1 MLMNPLRYALP
12 FLLLH
17 TAVMAQDRK
26 AADSAWVVANYTK
39 QEVYIPMRDGVRLFT
54 TIYAPKDASEK
65 HPFLVNRTP
74 YSIQPYGRDTFSK
87 ALWSTHWLSYAREG
101 YIIVLQDVRGRF
113 MSEGQFEDVRPFNAD
128 KGKKGIDE
136 AGDTYDTIDWLLKNV
151 KNNNGKAGIFGI
163 SYPGFYATMGALSRH
178 PAMKAAS
185 PQAPVTDWFE
195 GDDFHHNGAFMLM
208 DAFGFY
214 SVFGK
219 PRPHPEKTWKEGF
232 KFPSQDNYDF
242 YLRTGGIS
250 DFSRLMGDS
259 IAFWKDL
266 VAHPDNDAWW
276 QARNTRNHVQHI
288 PSRTATLVVGG
299 LEDAEDCFGA
309 WNLYKAIEE
318 KAKNDNRLVIG
329 PWAHGYWARDKGEFL
344 GNIRFGSKTSEWYQQ
359 HIEVPWFNY
368 FLKDKGDIS
377 HIKEATVFF
386 TGANTWRS
394 FDRWPTPAVKNTPL
408 YLSPGHALS
417 FSAPNTPGK
426 AFSEYISDPAHPVPY
441 ADGIHLKR
449 TREYMTDDQRFAA
462 RRPDVLVFTTPPLDK
477 DLTLAGPVIADLYAS
492 LSTTDADFVVK
503 LIDVFPDDFSYTE
516 KDGTGNGKDY
526 PMGGYQMLVRGEVM
540 RGRYRNSLEKPEAF
554 TPDNVTEVHY
564 ALPDVAHVFRKGHR
578 IMVQVQSSWFPLVDR
593 NPQQFINIYH
603 AGKNDFIPS
612 TIRIWHDAAH
622 RSRVML
628 SVLE

>member
-1 MLMNPLRYALP
+1 MLMNLRYALP
-12 FLLLH
+12 FLLLP
-17 TAVMAQDRK
+17 AAAIAQDQK
-26 AADSAWVVANYTK
+26 TTDSAWVAANYTK

-54 TIYAPKDASEK
+54 AVYAPKDASEQ
-65 HPFLVNRTP
+65 HPFLINRTP

-87 ALWSTHWLSYAREG
+87 ALWTTHWLSYAKEG

-113 MSEGQFEDVRPFNAD
+113 MSEGQFEDVRPFNAN

-136 AGDTYDTIDWLLKNV
+136 AGDTYDTIDWLIKNI

-178 PAMKAAS
+178 PALKAAS

-208 DAFGFY
+208 DAFSFY

-219 PRPHPEKTWKEGF
+219 PRPQLEKTWKEGF

-242 YLRTGGIS
+242 YLQTGGIA

-288 PSRTATLVVGG
+288 PAGTATLVVGG

-359 HIEVPWFNY
+359 NIEVPYFNY
-368 FLKDKGDIS
+368 FLKGKGDIG

-394 FDRWPTPAVKNTPL
+394 FDRWPAPGVKNTPL
-408 YLSPGHALS
+408 YFSAGDALS
-417 FSAPNTPGK
+417 FSAPAASGK
-426 AFSEYISDPAHPVPY
+426 AFSEYVSDPAHPVPY
-441 ADGIHLKR
+441 ADGVHLKR

-462 RRPDVLVFTTPPLDK
+462 RRPDVLVFSTEPLEK
-477 DLTLAGPVIADLYAS
+477 DMTLAGPVVADLYAS

-503 LIDVFPDDFSYTE
+503 LIDVFPDDFRYTA

-554 TPDNVTEVHY
+554 VPGTPTQVRY
-564 ALPDVAHVFRKGHR
+564 ALPDVAHVFKKGHR
-578 IMVQVQSSWFPLVDR
+578 IMVQVQSSWFPLTDR
-593 NPQQFINIYH
+593 NPQQFINIYQ

-622 RSRVML
+622 PSGIIL
-628 SVLE
+628 PVLE